1 MTTLS
6 RNTYHGSA
14 FDSTLPADALLPS
27 FTRELGVKV
36 TDLYLEALFEAMVD
50 EYHDD
55 DESVISH
62 ILTDVNDGTSYMSW
76 SEFYAGSNLF
86 YADDAE
92 WFHLYARNYGERVD
106 IRSASLIFFLSTNQ
120 TAEERRDF
128 ALGVWSRF
136 SK

>member
-6 RNTYHGSA
+6 RTTYNGSA
-14 FDSTLPADALLPS
+14 FASTIPADALLPS
-27 FTRELGVKV
+27 FIREFGVKA

-62 ILTDVNDGTSYMSW
+62 ILTDVSDPCSYMSW
-76 SEFYAGSNLF
+76 SEFYNGSNLG
-86 YADDAE
+86 YDDDAE

-106 IRSASLIFFLSTNQ
+106 IRSASLIFFLSTEQ
-120 TAEERRDF
+120 TAEERRAF

-136 SK
+136 SN